1 MELILDFHKTNVM
14 KFVFRDG
21 ELAQGDWDVVVN
33 DNLPG
38 WVHTGMRV
46 GDLSK
51 AKSFEIMADK
61 IERLICPMEGEGITV
76 EYRIEGE
83 SDFTSQKL
91 AGRETVFQGPAD
103 SIYLSIDTEIKV
115 TGKGRFIVAEA
126 PAKNSY
132 PIKFIPAKS
141 VPVFSRGA
149 GPASRQVH
157 NFGVPEELL
166 ADRFIV
172 VEIIVPAGNWSGAPA
187 HKHDTYTP
195 GVESNLEE
203 IYYFHAAVGRGFAEP
218 KVSDPTGFFRGHS
231 SDAREFE
238 VLTEVRSGDV
248 VLVPHGWHGPV
259 MASPGYDLYF
269 MNVMAGPDPDRSW
282 NITDDPTQT
291 WLRESWKNQAVDPR
305 LPYQP

>member
-1 MELILDFHKTNVM
+1 MDFHKTNLM

-21 ELAQGDWDVVVN
+21 QLAQGDWAVVVN
-33 DNLPG
+33 DKLPG

-51 AKSFEIMADK
+51 TKSFEIAADK
-61 IERLICPMEGEGITV
+61 IERLICPLDGEGITV

-83 SDFTSQKL
+83 SHFISQKL
-91 AGRETVFQGPAD
+91 IGRESVFHGPAD
-103 SIYLSIDTEIKV
+103 LIYLSIDTEIKIS
-115 TGKGRFIVAEA
+115 GEGRFIVAEA
-126 PAKNSY
+126 AAKISY
-132 PIKFIPAKS
+132 PIKFIPATT

-172 VEIIVPAGNWSGAPA
+172 VEIIVPAGNWSGTPA
-187 HKHDTYTP
+187 HKHDTYIP

-203 IYYFHAAVGRGFAEP
+203 IYYFQAAVGRGLIEP
-218 KVSDPTGFFRGHS
+218 IVSDPTGFFRGHS
-231 SDAREFE
+231 SDDREFE

-282 NITDDPTQT
+282 NITDDPTQS
-291 WLRESWKNQAVDPR
+291 WLRESWKNQAVDER
-305 LPYQP
+305 LPYLP

>member
-1 MELILDFHKTNVM
+1 M

-21 ELAQGDWDVVVN
+21 ELAHGDWSVVVN
-33 DNLPG
+33 NNLPG

-51 AKSFEIMADK
+51 AKSFEISADK

-76 EYRIEGE
+76 EYRVEGE
-83 SDFTSQKL
+83 SHFTSQKL
-91 AGRETVFQGPAD
+91 AGRESVFHGPAD
-103 SIYLSIDTEIKV
+103 AIYLSIDTEIKV
-115 TGKGRFIVAEA
+115 TGTGRFIVAEA
-126 PAKNSY
+126 PAKNPY

-231 SDAREFE
+231 SDDRELE